1 MQSLD
6 SAINCPSTHRDTF
19 LVATRYK
26 KYKTAVKPMTHTERG
41 PSYPF
46 VLQTKSTFIYTVIK
60 DKNNKEQQ
68 PTIMT
73 TTSKEDRAKQ
83 GLSQT
88 SDDKFNQHAKG
99 IARHGHDRHSP
110 LLHQIS
116 ESNKADSAKWQ

>member
-60 DKNNKEQQ
+60 DKKQQRATANHYDNNLQGKQ
-68 PTIMT
+68 
-73 TTSKEDRAKQ
+73 SK
-83 GLSQT
+83 
-88 SDDKFNQHAKG
+88 
-99 IARHGHDRHSP
+99 ARTLP
-110 LLHQIS
+110 
-116 ESNKADSAKWQ
+116 NK